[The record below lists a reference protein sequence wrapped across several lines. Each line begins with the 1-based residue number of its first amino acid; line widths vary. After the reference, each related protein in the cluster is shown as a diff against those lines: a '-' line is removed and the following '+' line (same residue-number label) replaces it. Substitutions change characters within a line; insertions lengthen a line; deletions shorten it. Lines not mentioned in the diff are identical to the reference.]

1 MGTIL
6 NFINKRQKGKEKDR
20 EFCKKKFNS
29 LSLVEKN
36 AFEQIV
42 ERNNQSGYT
51 YSILLAIP
59 WSIFYIALFG
69 LVTLFLFEVNI
80 LEQLRIV
87 VSMIVKIWIPFILIG
102 IIFDISAEINNHKLK
117 RRLLGLK

>member
-1 MGTIL
+1 METIL
-6 NFINKRQKGKEKDR
+6 DFINKRQKRKEKDR

-42 ERNNQSGYT
+42 ERNDKFGSAFAM
-51 YSILLAIP
+51 IIAVP
-59 WSIFYIALFG
+59 RAIFYIAIFG
-69 LVTLFLFEVNI
+69 LVTLFLFEYNI
-80 LEQLRIV
+80 LEQLRLV
-87 VSMIVKIWIPFILIG
+87 VYLMVRIWVPLILIG
-102 IIFDISAEINNHKLK
+102 IILDIQAEIKNHKLK